1 MPNKASK
8 EKYQWLISKREK
20 QGINHFN
27 DSKPSIEYTNDID
40 DIYQKIEEYYPSK
53 KREILIVFDD
63 KFAYM
68 HSTKNC
74 NLIVTEL

>member
-27 DSKPSIEYTNDID
+27 DSKPSIEYANDMD
-40 DIYQKIEEYYPSK
+40 DIYKKIEEYNPSK
-53 KREILIVFDD
+53 KRKILIVFDD
-63 KFAYM
+63 KFADV
-68 HSTKNC
+68 HSTKNR